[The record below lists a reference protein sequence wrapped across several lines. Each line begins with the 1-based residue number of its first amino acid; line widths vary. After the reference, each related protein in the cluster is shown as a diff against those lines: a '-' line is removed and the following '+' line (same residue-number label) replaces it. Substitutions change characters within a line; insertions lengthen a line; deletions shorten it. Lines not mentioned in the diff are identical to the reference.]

1 MTSVISWLQDTTGGL
16 LTMCAVAVAI
26 LLVLIIKVKLE
37 PFIALVLVGLGLGL
51 AAGLS
56 VTELVGTALK
66 SNESLLEVGFGG
78 ILGHIALIIGLGTVL
93 GAILERSG
101 GADALT
107 SKLMAIFGE
116 KRAPIAMGLLG
127 LIVGIPVFFDI
138 GIFVLAPL
146 VYITALR
153 GRRSLVLYA
162 LPMLAGLSMTHA
174 FLPPHPGPVALAGLL
189 GVDLGYLIMMG
200 LVCGLPGFVAA
211 GLVWGT
217 WIGKRVFVE
226 VPDDYVIG
234 ELEHDLSDGEKGLT
248 GGVHAPPVE
257 PTRPPRSGSGSSGG
271 GDGTR
276 GGAPGDGTTAPS
288 GGARVDTAK
297 ALEVRTD
304 GPALRLVAF
313 VIATP
318 LVLILGAT
326 FGTMLL
332 PAESGVLPWLTFIG
346 TPAVALLFAVLL
358 AFYFLGVRRGMA
370 VADLGKLTGESLKP
384 IGMVLLVVGAG
395 AFFGKVISATGIGA
409 ALAETLSAWGLPVIV
424 LAYVIS
430 AGLRLAQ
437 GSATVAIVTT
447 GGIIGPLVVDQGY
460 TQIQLALIA
469 MAIAAGSIIA
479 SHVND
484 GGFWIIS
491 KYFNMTVKQTLQTW
505 TVLETVLS
513 VVSFAVAGT
522 LFAII

>member
-1 MTSVISWLQDTTGGL
+1 MTVVSWLQETTGGL
-16 LTMCAVAVAI
+16 LTLCGVAVAV
-26 LLVLIIKVKLE
+26 LLFLIIKIKLE

-56 VTELVGTALK
+56 VTDLVGTALK
-66 SNESLLEVGFGG
+66 SSDSLLETGFGG

-101 GADALT
+101 GADTLT
-107 SKLMAIFGE
+107 NVLLRLFGE

-146 VYITALR
+146 VYVTALR

-189 GVDLGYLIMMG
+189 GVDLGYLIVMG

-217 WIGKRVFVE
+217 WIGKRVMVS
-226 VPDDYVIG
+226 VPDDFIVG
-234 ELEHDLSDGEKGLT
+234 EMEHELGDGSTAGPGST
-248 GGVHAPPVE
+248 GGTGVTAA
-257 PTRPPRSGSGSSGG
+257 GSGPSPAGG
-271 GDGTR
+271 S
-276 GGAPGDGTTAPS
+276 APVRTTADPKVES
-288 GGARVDTAK
+288 GVDAPK
-297 ALEVRTD
+297 M
-304 GPALRLVAF
+304 PLVAF
-313 VIATP
+313 VIAAP
-318 LVLILGAT
+318 MVLILGAT

-332 PAESGVLPWLTFIG
+332 PAESGLLPWLTFFG
-346 TPAVALLFAVLL
+346 NPAVALLIAVLL
-358 AFYFLGVRRGMA
+358 SFYFLGVRRGMS
-370 VADLGKLTGESLKP
+370 VAALGKLTGESLKP
-384 IGMVLLVVGAG
+384 IGMILLVVGAG

-430 AGLRLAQ
+430 CGLRIAQ

-447 GGIIGPLVVDQGY
+447 GGIVGPLVATAGY
-460 TQIQLALIA
+460 SQIQLALIA
-469 MAIAAGSIIA
+469 MAIAAGSIIC

-484 GGFWIIS
+484 GGFWIIA
-491 KYFNMTVKQTLQTW
+491 KFFNMTVKQTLQTW